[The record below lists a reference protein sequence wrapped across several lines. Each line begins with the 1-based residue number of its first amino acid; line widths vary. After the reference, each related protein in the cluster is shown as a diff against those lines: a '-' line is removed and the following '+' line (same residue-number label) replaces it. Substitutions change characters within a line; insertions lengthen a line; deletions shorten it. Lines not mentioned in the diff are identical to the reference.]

1 LKRERT
7 LLKSKTGVEPRLLAV
22 RGPLKGHAI
31 ALPQGEYSVGRQ
43 ATNDLQL
50 EDHAVSRRHCVFIRS
65 GEVCTLKDLESRN
78 GTFVTGTP
86 VTEQQLKSGDE
97 IRIGGSVFCFQA
109 GAQTVTQTAKQ
120 VSVSSTRELRLEES
134 LYLSANQYTILPP
147 SARAM
152 HDLRTLLRVS
162 TMLHSFRGLH
172 DTTTASAAEVL
183 RGHLTSLLLD
193 LIPAS
198 RAVIFIPGARS
209 AGGAQDA
216 PLNPLILDR
225 VLQERV
231 VIWLDGA
238 EDESPSGQGFGQA
251 GAGRAGG
258 LQNCV
263 ISENAAKESAVPNA
277 VPNAVPSAHPNAVP
291 SPVSYLAAPL
301 IVRGEVAAVVY
312 LESNEEERRFD
323 EGHLQLLTAVAGMA
337 AVAWENATILGWLQ
351 EENERLQSEL
361 KIEHG
366 MVGVSEKLRDLQRQ
380 IAKVAPSNSNVL
392 ILGESGTGKE
402 LIARALHRN
411 SLRAA
416 GPFMAINCAALTETL
431 LESELFGHER
441 GAFTGAMTQKKGK
454 LEVAEG
460 GTVFLD
466 EIGELSPLL
475 QAKLLRVLQQR
486 EMERV
491 GGTKT
496 IPLNIR
502 LLAATNRDLDQAAQK
517 GEFRRDLFY
526 RLNVVSLKAPA
537 LRERP
542 EDTLPLA
549 EHFAKKYAA
558 ECGRKIVGLAPE
570 ARAYL
575 QSYSWPG
582 NVRELENA
590 IERAVVLGSSD
601 MVLAEDLPEHIR
613 ESRPAAVSASMY
625 EEAVEA
631 AKRQVVLQAFDQVNH
646 DHEAAAKIL
655 GLHPNYLHKLIRTM
669 NLKPALKR
677 ARK

>member
-1 LKRERT
+1 V
-7 LLKSKTGVEPRLLAV
+7 LKSKIEIEPRLMAL
-22 RGPLKGHAI
+22 RGPLKGSAI
-31 ALPQGEYSVGRQ
+31 VLPPGEYSVGRQ

-50 EDHAVSRRHCVFIRS
+50 DDNAVSRRHCVFLRS
-65 GEVCTLKDLESRN
+65 GEACTLKDLDSRN
-78 GTFVTGTP
+78 GTFVSGTP
-86 VTEQQLKSGDE
+86 ITERELKPGDE
-97 IRIGGSVFCFQA
+97 IRIGGSLFCYQVDGNA
-109 GAQTVTQTAKQ
+109 DAPAAKQ
-120 VSVSSTRELRLEES
+120 VSFTNTRELRLDES
-134 LYLSANQYTILPP
+134 LYLCPDERTTLPP
-147 SARAM
+147 SARAL

-172 DTTTASAAEVL
+172 DTTSASAAEIL
-183 RGHLTSLLLD
+183 RRHLTSLLLEQV
-193 LIPAS
+193 PAS
-198 RAVIFIPGARS
+198 RAAIVIPGSPRDARP
-209 AGGAQDA
+209 GAET
-216 PLNPLILDR
+216 LNPQVLDR
-225 VLQERV
+225 AIQERV
-231 VIWLDGA
+231 VVWQDGGEEKA
-238 EDESPSGQGFGQA
+238 P
-251 GAGRAGG
+251 
-258 LQNCV
+258 
-263 ISENAAKESAVPNA
+263 
-277 VPNAVPSAHPNAVP
+277 
-291 SPVSYLAAPL
+291 SYLAAPL
-301 IVRGEVAAVVY
+301 IVREEVAAVVY
-312 LESNEEERRFD
+312 LESAGAEHRFD
-323 EGHLQLLTAVAGMA
+323 DGHLQLITAVAGMA

-351 EENERLQSEL
+351 EENERLQTEL

-366 MVGVSEKLRDLQRQ
+366 MVGVSDKLRDLQRQ
-380 IAKVAPSNSNVL
+380 IAKVAPSNSTVL

-402 LIARALHRN
+402 LVARALHRN
-411 SLRAA
+411 SLRAG
-416 GPFMAINCAALTETL
+416 GPFVAINCAALTETL

-441 GAFTGAMTQKKGK
+441 GAFTGAVTQKKGK
-454 LEVAEG
+454 LEIAEG

-466 EIGELSPLL
+466 EIGELPALL
-475 QAKLLRVLQQR
+475 QAKLLRVLQER

-502 LLAATNRDLDQAAQK
+502 LVAATNRDLEQAVGK
-517 GEFRRDLFY
+517 GDFRRDLFY

-590 IERAVVLGSSD
+590 IERAVVLGSAEV
-601 MVLAEDLPEHIR
+601 VLAEDLPEHIR
-613 ESRPAAVSASMY
+613 ESRPSAVSASMY

-646 DHEAAAKIL
+646 DHEAAARIL

>member
-1 LKRERT
+1 
-7 LLKSKTGVEPRLLAV
+7 LAV
-22 RGPLKGHAI
+22 RGPLRGHVI
-31 ALPQGEYSVGRQ
+31 PLPPGEYWVGRQ

-50 EDHAVSRRHCVFIRS
+50 EDNAVSRRHCLFIRS
-65 GEVCTLKDLESRN
+65 GEDCTLKDLDSRN

-86 VTEQQLKSGDE
+86 VTEHQLEPGDE
-97 IRIGGSVFCFQA
+97 IRIGGSVFCYLVDPSA
-109 GAQTVTQTAKQ
+109 VVPDKQ
-120 VSVSSTRELRLEES
+120 ISMSGTRELRLEES
-134 LYLSANQYTILPP
+134 LYLSSDEYSILPP

-172 DTTTASAAEVL
+172 DTTSATAAEVL
-183 RGHLTSLLLD
+183 RSHLTSLLLD

-198 RAVIFIPGARS
+198 HAAIIIPGSRP
-209 AGGAQDA
+209 GPDDEA
-216 PLNPLILDR
+216 PNQQVVDR
-225 VLQERV
+225 ALQERV
-231 VIWLDGA
+231 VVWQDGGWQDGA
-238 EDESPSGQGFGQA
+238 SDAAGQD
-251 GAGRAGG
+251 GAGQDAAGQQG
-258 LQNCV
+258 LSQAV
-263 ISENAAKESAVPNA
+263 AAGSAP
-277 VPNAVPSAHPNAVP
+277 
-291 SPVSYLAAPL
+291 SYLAAPL
-301 IVRGEVAAVVY
+301 IVRQEVAAVVY
-312 LESNEEERRFD
+312 LEAVGAERRFD

-361 KIEHG
+361 RIEHG
-366 MVGVSEKLRDLQRQ
+366 MVGVSDKLRDLQRQ

-402 LIARALHRN
+402 LIARALHQN

-416 GPFMAINCAALTETL
+416 GPFVAINCAALTENL

-441 GAFTGAMTQKKGK
+441 GAFTGAVTQKKGK
-454 LEVAEG
+454 LEVADG

-475 QAKLLRVLQQR
+475 QAKLLRVLQER
-486 EMERV
+486 EMQRV

-496 IPLNIR
+496 IQLNIR
-502 LLAATNRDLDQAAQK
+502 LLAATNRDLEEAANK
-517 GEFRRDLFY
+517 GDFRRDLFY

-537 LRERP
+537 LRDRP

-549 EHFAKKYAA
+549 EHFARKYAA
-558 ECGRKIVGLAPE
+558 ECGRKIIGLAPQ

-590 IERAVVLGSSD
+590 IERAVVLGSAD

-677 ARK
+677 ARR

>member
-1 LKRERT
+1 M
-7 LLKSKTGVEPRLLAV
+7 
-22 RGPLKGHAI
+22 KGHVI
-31 ALPQGEYSVGRQ
+31 PLPQGEYWVGRQ

-50 EDHAVSRRHCVFIRS
+50 EDNAVSRRHCLFLRS
-65 GEVCTLKDLESRN
+65 GEDCTLKDLDSRN

-86 VTEQQLKSGDE
+86 VTEQQLQPGDE
-97 IRIGGSVFCFQA
+97 IRIGGSVFCYLVDSNA
-109 GAQTVTQTAKQ
+109 SPPPEKQ
-120 VSVSSTRELRLEES
+120 ISISSTRELRLSES
-134 LYLSANQYTILPP
+134 LYLSSDEYTILPP
-147 SARAM
+147 SARAL

-172 DTTTASAAEVL
+172 DTTSAPAAEIL
-183 RGHLTSLLLD
+183 RSHLTSLLLD

-198 RAVIFIPGARS
+198 HASIFIPGAHS
-209 AGGAQDA
+209 IDQ
-216 PLNPLILDR
+216 PPNPQVLER
-225 VLQERV
+225 ALQERV
-231 VIWLDGA
+231 VVWQEGA
-238 EDESPSGQGFGQA
+238 WQEGTDRYGP
-251 GAGRAGG
+251 
-258 LQNCV
+258 
-263 ISENAAKESAVPNA
+263 
-277 VPNAVPSAHPNAVP
+277 
-291 SPVSYLAAPL
+291 SYLAAPL
-301 IVRGEVAAVVY
+301 IVREEVAAVVY
-312 LESNEEERRFD
+312 LESVDAEHRFD

-351 EENERLQSEL
+351 EENVRLQSEL
-361 KIEHG
+361 RVEHG
-366 MVGVSEKLRDLQRQ
+366 MVGVSDKLRELQRQ

-402 LIARALHRN
+402 LIARALHRS

-416 GPFMAINCAALTETL
+416 GPFVAINCAALTESL

-441 GAFTGAMTQKKGK
+441 GAFTGAIMQKKGK
-454 LEVAEG
+454 LEVADG

-466 EIGELSPLL
+466 EIGELSMLL
-475 QAKLLRVLQQR
+475 QAKLLRVLQER

-491 GGTKT
+491 GGTRT
-496 IPLNIR
+496 IQLNIR
-502 LLAATNRDLDQAAQK
+502 LLAATNRDLEQAVQK
-517 GEFRRDLFY
+517 GDFRRDLFY

-558 ECGRKIVGLAPE
+558 ECGRKIIGLAPQ

-590 IERAVVLGSSD
+590 IERAVVLGSAET
-601 MVLAEDLPEHIR
+601 VLAEDLPEHIR
-613 ESRPAAVSASMY
+613 ESRPEAVSASMY

-631 AKRQVVLQAFDQVNH
+631 AKRQVVLQAFEQVNH

-677 ARK
+677 GRR

>member
-1 LKRERT
+1 M
-7 LLKSKTGVEPRLLAV
+7 AV
-22 RGPLKGHAI
+22 RGPLKGHVI
-31 ALPQGEYSVGRQ
+31 PLPHGEYWVGRQ

-50 EDHAVSRRHCVFIRS
+50 EDTAVSRRHCLFIRS
-65 GEVCTLKDLESRN
+65 GEDCTLKDLDSRN

-86 VTEQQLKSGDE
+86 VTEQQLEPGDE
-97 IRIGGSVFCFQA
+97 IRIGGSVFCYLVDP
-109 GAQTVTQTAKQ
+109 GAALPAEKQ
-120 VSVSSTRELRLEES
+120 VSITSTRELRLDES
-134 LYLSANQYTILPP
+134 LYLSSDEFTILPP
-147 SARAM
+147 SVRAM

-172 DTTTASAAEVL
+172 DTTSASAGEIL
-183 RGHLTSLLLD
+183 RSHLTSLLLD

-198 RAVIFIPGARS
+198 HAAIIIPGSRPGPILDDEAPNPQVLERAV
-209 AGGAQDA
+209 
-216 PLNPLILDR
+216 
-225 VLQERV
+225 QERLV
-231 VIWLDGA
+231 VWEEGA
-238 EDESPSGQGFGQA
+238 DSTSP
-251 GAGRAGG
+251 
-258 LQNCV
+258 
-263 ISENAAKESAVPNA
+263 
-277 VPNAVPSAHPNAVP
+277 
-291 SPVSYLAAPL
+291 SYLAAPL
-301 IVRGEVAAVVY
+301 IVREEVAAVVY
-312 LESNEEERRFD
+312 LEAVGAEHRFD

-337 AVAWENATILGWLQ
+337 GVAWENATILGWLQ

-366 MVGVSEKLRDLQRQ
+366 MVGVSDKLRDLQRQ

-416 GPFMAINCAALTETL
+416 GPFVAINCAALTETL

-441 GAFTGAMTQKKGK
+441 GAFTGAITQKKGK
-454 LEVAEG
+454 LEVADG

-475 QAKLLRVLQQR
+475 QAKLLRVLQER

-502 LLAATNRDLDQAAQK
+502 LLAATNRDLEQAVGK
-517 GEFRRDLFY
+517 GDFRRDLFY

-537 LRERP
+537 LRDRP

-558 ECGRKIVGLAPE
+558 ECGRRIVGLAAE

-590 IERAVVLGSSD
+590 IERAVVLGSAD

-631 AKRQVVLQAFDQVNH
+631 AKRQVVLAAFDQVNH

-669 NLKPALKR
+669 NLKPTLKR
-677 ARK
+677 TRR

>member
-1 LKRERT
+1 MVIT
-7 LLKSKTGVEPRLLAV
+7 KTGIEPRLIAV
-22 RGPLKGHAI
+22 RGPLKGNI
-31 ALPQGEYSVGRQ
+31 FPLPEGEFWVGRQ
-43 ATNDLQL
+43 AINDLQL
-50 EDHAVSRRHCVFIRS
+50 EDNAVSRRHCLFVRS
-65 GEVCTLKDLESRN
+65 GGNCTVKDLESRN

-86 VTEQQLKSGDE
+86 VAEHNLLPGDE
-97 IRIGGSVFCFQA
+97 IRIGGSVFCYQVDA
-109 GAQTVTQTAKQ
+109 NASAAQNQKELNLAT
-120 VSVSSTRELRLEES
+120 STREIRLEQS
-134 LYLSANQYTILPP
+134 LYLSSDEYTILPP
-147 SARAM
+147 SARAL

-172 DTTTASAAEVL
+172 DTTSSTAAEVL
-183 RGHLTSLLLD
+183 RSHLTSLLLD

-198 RAVIFIPGARS
+198 RAAILIPGAHP
-209 AGGAQDA
+209 GDWT
-216 PLNPLILDR
+216 PNPQVLAR
-225 VLQERV
+225 VGDERV
-231 VIWLDGA
+231 VVWL
-238 EDESPSGQGFGQA
+238 EDSDRSD
-251 GAGRAGG
+251 
-258 LQNCV
+258 
-263 ISENAAKESAVPNA
+263 ISV
-277 VPNAVPSAHPNAVP
+277 
-291 SPVSYLAAPL
+291 LAAPL
-301 IVRGEVAAVVY
+301 VVRGEVAAVVY
-312 LESNEEERRFD
+312 LESANPEHRFD

-351 EENERLQSEL
+351 GENERLQSAL

-366 MVGVSEKLRDLQRQ
+366 MVGVSDKLHDLQRQ
-380 IAKVAPSNSNVL
+380 IAKVAPSNSTVL

-402 LIARALHRN
+402 LVARALHRN

-416 GPFMAINCAALTETL
+416 GPFVAINCAALTDTL
-431 LESELFGHER
+431 LESEMFGHER
-441 GAFTGAMTQKKGK
+441 GAFTGAITQKKGK
-454 LEVAEG
+454 LEIAEG

-466 EIGELSPLL
+466 EIGELSPVL
-475 QAKLLRVLQQR
+475 QAKLLRVLQER

-496 IPLNIR
+496 IQLDIR
-502 LLAATNRDLDQAAQK
+502 LLAATNRDLEEAVAK

-526 RLNVVSLKAPA
+526 RLNVVSLKAPS

-570 ARAYL
+570 ARVYL

-590 IERAVVLGSSD
+590 IERAVVLGSAD
-601 MVLAEDLPEHIR
+601 MLLAEDLPEHIR

-631 AKRQVVLQAFDQVNH
+631 AKRQVVLQAFEQVNH

-677 ARK
+677 GRK